1 MLILQSFE
9 NFINLFLF
17 KKSVDSSDVDINNM
31 LEELEGGNLDLG
43 KNKSHQLIVESHKK
57 EDRITKIMPIKY
69 TFSEGIISQNLVAFF
84 HSYTYTKILNF

>member
-9 NFINLFLF
+9 KFINLFLF
-17 KKSVDSSDVDINNM
+17 KNSVDSSDVDINNM

-57 EDRITKIMPIKY
+57 EDRITKIMPIKN
-69 TFSEGIISQNLVAFF
+69 TFSVGIFFQNLVAFF
-84 HSYTYTKILNF
+84 HSYTFPKNLNF